1 LKKFVII
8 VAGGSGKRINTE
20 IPKQFISLAGKPVL
34 IHTISAFYNYSPEIN
49 ILLVLPKIH
58 FGLWE
63 NLCKNYNFNISHK
76 IVEGGKTRFL
86 SVKNGLSKIDKNGI
100 IAVHD
105 GVRPL
110 VKKQVIEKAF
120 LDAEIYGNAVP
131 AIPVNES
138 VREINKTGSKI
149 FNRNNLRIIQT
160 PQVFKSSI
168 LIKAYEQ
175 AYQKKFTDDASVVES
190 AGEKINLIKG
200 NPENIKITTPID
212 LKIAEALLKI
222 TPNFSSPSIQI
233 SENCQKFP

>member
-49 ILLVLPKIH
+49 ILLVLPKTH

-63 NLCKNYNFNISHK
+63 KLCKNHNFNISHK

-86 SVKNGLSKIDKNGI
+86 SVKNGLSKIEKNGI

-138 VREINKTGSKI
+138 VREICKTGSKI
-149 FNRNNLRIIQT
+149 FNRSNLRIIQT

-168 LIKAYEQ
+168 LIKAYRQ
-175 AYQKKFTDDASVVES
+175 AYQNKFTDDATVVES
-190 AGEKINLIKG
+190 AGEKINLIEG
-200 NPENIKITTPID
+200 NPENIKITTSID
-212 LKIAEALLKI
+212 LRIAEALLK
-222 TPNFSSPSIQI
+222 
-233 SENCQKFP
+233 

>member
-1 LKKFVII
+1 MKKFVII

-49 ILLVLPKIH
+49 ILLVLPKIY

-63 NLCKNYNFNISHK
+63 NLCKNHNFNISHK
-76 IVEGGKTRFL
+76 IVEGGKTRFH
-86 SVKNGLSKIDKNGI
+86 SVKNGISKIEKYGI

-138 VREINKTGSKI
+138 VRELYKTGSKI

-168 LIKAYEQ
+168 LIKAYQQ
-175 AYQKKFTDDASVVES
+175 AYQKKFTDDATVVES
-190 AGEKINLIKG
+190 AGEKINLIEG

-212 LKIAEALLKI
+212 LKIAEALLK
-222 TPNFSSPSIQI
+222 
-233 SENCQKFP
+233 

>member
-1 LKKFVII
+1 MKKFVII

-49 ILLVLPKIH
+49 ILLVLPKIY

-63 NLCKNYNFNISHK
+63 NLCKNHNFNISHK
-76 IVEGGKTRFL
+76 IVEGGKTRFH
-86 SVKNGLSKIDKNGI
+86 SVKNGISKIEKYGI

-138 VREINKTGSKI
+138 VREIYKTGSKI
-149 FNRNNLRIIQT
+149 FNRSNLRIIQT

-168 LIKAYEQ
+168 LIKAYQ
-175 AYQKKFTDDASVVES
+175 QSYQKKFTDDATVVES
-190 AGEKINLIKG
+190 AGEKINLIAG

-212 LKIAEALLKI
+212 LKIAEVLLKI
-222 TPNFSSPSIQI
+222 IPNFSSPSIQI
-233 SENCQKFP
+233 SGNCRKFP